1 MSKSSVV
8 VIALALTASLNVARE
23 TEAQRRESSAEP
35 QASGS
40 PASSDKRVQS
50 FRRLKEMRVNPPA
63 GAPSGPNVRRATQAC
78 PATLDQMCE
87 KFWAFA
93 GYFLRGN
100 TIPERDRE
108 IITLRTAWLSRGEYI
123 WSSHQDTFATKAG
136 MTADEVSRVAKGADA
151 GGWSRFDQT
160 LLRSV
165 DELHVSRFI
174 SDETWKALGERY
186 SDRQRVELVLT
197 VGAYTS
203 LAMYFNSTGAQ
214 MEQGRKGFPD

>member
-1 MSKSSVV
+1 MAKSSV
-8 VIALALTASLNVARE
+8 VIALALAASLNVARDA
-23 TEAQRRESSAEP
+23 EAQR
-35 QASGS
+35 SGS
-40 PASSDKRVQS
+40 TTPSDKRVQS
-50 FRRLKEMRVNPPA
+50 FSRLREMRVKPPA
-63 GAPSGPNVRRATQAC
+63 DAPSGPNVRRALQAC
-78 PATLDQMCE
+78 PATLDDMCQ
-87 KFWAFA
+87 KFFAFA

-108 IITLRTAWLSRGEYI
+108 LVTLRTAWLSRGEYI
-123 WSSHQDTFATKAG
+123 WASHQDSFATKAG
-136 MTADEVSRVAKGADA
+136 LTAEEVARVAKGPEAN
-151 GGWSRFDQT
+151 GWSRFDAA

-214 MEQGRKGFPD
+214 IEQGNKGFPN